1 MIGTSPADSGSIPPV
16 SSGRGSRLLPPIG
29 DRRGFAISIASTILV
44 FGVLAALIVSSPGWP
59 RVQQSFFDSETFDAS
74 WPRVLRGF
82 WVNVQLFIA
91 AEVLVLV
98 LGLVVAVLRSLPG
111 AALAPIRILAT
122 AYVDLFRALPGI
134 LVISILGFGIPALK
148 IPGLP
153 ADDFLWALVALTL
166 LYSAYVSEVYRA
178 GIESIHPSQAA
189 AARSLGLSQLQ
200 TMRFVVVPQAIR
212 RVIPPLLNDFIGLQK
227 DTALV
232 SVLGVVEVFRAAQ
245 IRQAATF
252 NSTPYVVTA
261 LIFLVLTIPMARLVD
276 WLVRREQRRGRG
288 GPVIVATVER
298 GTGGGPLGGP
308 GP

>member
-1 MIGTSPADSGSIPPV
+1 MI
-16 SSGRGSRLLPPIG
+16 
-29 DRRGFAISIASTILV
+29 AIVSTIVV
-44 FGVLAALIVSSPGWP
+44 FGLLGWVIVSSEGWP
-59 RVQQSFFDSETFDAS
+59 RVQKSFFDAETFHES
-74 WPRVLRGF
+74 WPRIVRAF
-82 WVNVQLFIA
+82 WVNVQLFLL
-91 AEVLVLV
+91 AEALVLV

-111 AALAPIRILAT
+111 AALAPVRLLAT

-134 LVISILGFGIPALK
+134 LVISVLGFGVPALRIEG
-148 IPGLP
+148 IPN
-153 ADDFLWALVALTL
+153 DEFFWALVALTL

-178 GIESIHPSQAA
+178 GIDSIHPSQAA

-200 TMRFVVVPQAIR
+200 AMRFVVVPQAVR

-232 SVLGVVEVFRAAQ
+232 SVLGVVEVFRQAQ

-261 LIFLVLTIPMARLVD
+261 VIFLLLTIPMARLVD

-288 GPVIVATVER
+288 GARAAAARPAA
-298 GTGGGPLGGP
+298 GGPA
-308 GP
+308 